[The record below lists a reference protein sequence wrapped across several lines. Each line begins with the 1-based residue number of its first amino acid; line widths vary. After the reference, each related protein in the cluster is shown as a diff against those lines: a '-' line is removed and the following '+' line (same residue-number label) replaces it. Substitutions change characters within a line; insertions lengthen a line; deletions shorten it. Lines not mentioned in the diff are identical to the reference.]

1 MMHLLL
7 AMEEILVEMV
17 IIQSL
22 LTYRDVVY
30 LRNH

>member
-17 IIQSL
+17 IILSL
-22 LTYRDVVY
+22 LTLKY
-30 LRNH
+30 LINELLA

>member
-22 LTYRDVVY
+22 LTYRDVVC